1 MTRSIV
7 ALAAA
12 STLTLSMALAQT
24 ATSPP
29 APSPPGITQDINK
42 DMNKSDTGK
51 SDKAMTGA
59 SKIVN
64 AQKPDEWLATKFRG
78 TEVLGPDGV
87 KVGSVDDILFDREGH
102 IKALVVG
109 VGGFLGI
116 GAKEVALGFKE
127 FQIVPGKEGSADQLK
142 LAMTKD
148 ELTAAPEFKRHEPP
162 RPAVTTAPGPGTGGA
177 ARRPMAPQ

>member
-24 ATSPP
+24 ATTPP
-29 APSPPGITQDINK
+29 APSPPGMTTQDMNK
-42 DMNKSDTGK
+42 DMNKSEPA
-51 SDKAMTGA
+51 KAA
-59 SKIVN
+59 APSSKIVN

-78 TEVLGPDGV
+78 TDVLGPDGV

-142 LAMTKD
+142 LALTKE
-148 ELTAAPEFKRHEPP
+148 ELTAAPEFKPYEPP
-162 RPAVTTAPGPGTGGA
+162 RPAATAPGGPGMGGA
-177 ARRPMAPQ
+177 ARKPMAPQ

>member
-1 MTRSIV
+1 MTRTFV

-24 ATSPP
+24 SPSPP
-29 APSPPGITQDINK
+29 APSPPGMTTQDINK
-42 DMNKSDTGK
+42 DMNKSEPA
-51 SDKAMTGA
+51 KAA
-59 SKIVN
+59 APSSKIVN

-116 GAKEVALGFKE
+116 GAKAVALGFKE
-127 FQIVPGKEGSADQLK
+127 FQIVPGKEGSADTLK

-148 ELTAAPEFKRHEPP
+148 ELNAAAEFKPYEPP
-162 RPAVTTAPGPGTGGA
+162 RPAATAPGPGGGMGGA

>member
-1 MTRSIV
+1 MTRTIV

-24 ATSPP
+24 ATTPP
-29 APSPPGITQDINK
+29 APSPSPPGMSQ
-42 DMNKSDTGK
+42 DMNKSEPA
-51 SDKAMTGA
+51 KAA
-59 SKIVN
+59 APSSKIVN

-78 TEVLGPDGV
+78 TEVIGPDGV

-127 FQIVPGKEGSADQLK
+127 FQIVPGKEGAADQLK

-148 ELTAAPEFKRHEPP
+148 ELTAAAEFKPYEPP
-162 RPAVTTAPGPGTGGA
+162 RPAATAPGGPGMGGA